1 MKVIIS
7 LPLILSLLFSIDGK
21 IIFNDGT
28 TVKGEINSVNQNSAS
43 ITPEGLTFP
52 EEIIVSNI
60 DTLKLNN
67 GKLLIASN
75 KILFLF
81 NNGEYSDPNQEKQ
94 KEKKSINDKLN
105 IEYEIVPNWSVNTYF
120 GYPIQRGSGVSDDY
134 ITKVN
139 PIFGL
144 SIGSPY
150 GIFIDDFFMNII
162 SEITYYNFYTPIESN
177 RVGKIAFQI
186 GLSPGLFIGN
196 YSFSFTACTGYY
208 SPKGLGFITGASID
222 VPFGSFV
229 LEKFEDNEIIDNY
242 KEYIESIEL
251 RLTSRGNI
259 IQKNDG
265 MGYTEWIDI
274 GISIGYEF

>member
-7 LPLILSLLFSIDGK
+7 LPLMLSLLFSINGK

-28 TVKGEINSVNQNSAS
+28 TIKGEINSVNQNYAS

-60 DTLKLNN
+60 DTLKLSD

-75 KILFLF
+75 EILLFF
-81 NNGEYSDPNQEKQ
+81 NNGEYSDPNQGIQ
-94 KEKKSINDKLN
+94 KEKKSINNIFD

-134 ITKVN
+134 ITRVS

-144 SIGSPY
+144 SVGSPY
-150 GIFIDDFFMNII
+150 GIFIDDFFINII
-162 SEITYYNFYTPIESN
+162 SEFAYYNFYTPIESN
-177 RVGKIAFQI
+177 RVGKLAFQI

-196 YSFSFTACTGYY
+196 YSLNFTACTGYY

-222 VPFGSFV
+222 IPLGSFV
-229 LEKFEDNEIIDNY
+229 LEKFDGNEIVDNY

-259 IQKNDG
+259 IKKNDG
-265 MGYTEWIDI
+265 MGYTYWIDL
-274 GISIGYEF
+274 GFSIGYEF